1 MRKQDKLAEQTADR
15 ERHKQALRTSKRN
28 EPNLERTEP
37 VLIEKPTILIVCEGE
52 NTEPSYFNQFRL
64 SSATVKPIGEGY
76 NTISLVR
83 RAIHPKMGCNHYS

>member
-37 VLIEKPTILIVCEGE
+37 VLIE
-52 NTEPSYFNQFRL
+52 
-64 SSATVKPIGEGY
+64 
-76 NTISLVR
+76 
-83 RAIHPKMGCNHYS
+83 